1 MTKSYVLATLKQ
13 SYDYVSG
20 EKISKELNISRNAV
34 NKAVKALRR
43 DGYVILSSTRKGY
56 LLTGDLDT
64 LNKGE
69 LLALLGTSYSSRITY
84 LDTVDST
91 NAYIQRNYHNLS
103 ENAIVIANE
112 QTNGKGRLG
121 REFVSHKDKGLY
133 ISMLFGTNLPA
144 ENTANITAFTAVAV
158 SRAISEALGITPSI
172 KWVNDLIVN
181 EKKISGILTEM
192 SVEGESKNVRYII
205 IGIGINC
212 NQEAFDFP
220 DNIRDK
226 ASSLLI
232 ERGERVNRAS
242 LAAKIITALDKMT
255 EDFPKNKAQYLSYYR
270 KNCITLGREVRVMR
284 AKDELMGTAEELDED
299 FGLVVRL
306 FDGKLLNVTSGE
318 VSVRGISGYL

>member
-1 MTKSYVLATLKQ
+1 MTKSYVLASLKQ

-20 EKISKELNISRNAV
+20 EKISKELHISRSAV

-56 LLTGDLDT
+56 LLTGDFNM

-69 LLALLGTSYSSRITY
+69 LLALLGSSYSSRITY

-91 NAYIQRNYHNLS
+91 NAYIQRNFHNLS
-103 ENAIVIANE
+103 NGAIVIANE

-133 ISMLFGTNLPA
+133 LSMLFGTNLPA
-144 ENTANITAFTAVAV
+144 ENTANITAFTAVSVA
-158 SRAISEALGITPSI
+158 RAINDALGITPSI

-212 NQEAFDFP
+212 NQEASDFLG
-220 DNIRDK
+220 DIKDR
-226 ASSLLI
+226 ASSLFI
-232 ERGERVNRAS
+232 ESGKRVNRAS
-242 LAAKIITALDKMT
+242 LASKIITALDKMAG
-255 EDFPKNKAQYLSYYR
+255 DFPKNKAEYLSFYR
-270 KNCITLGREVRVMR
+270 ENCITLGREVRVIK
-284 AKDELMGTAEELDED
+284 ASGELIGTAEELDD
-299 FGLVVRL
+299 NFGLVVRL
-306 FDGKLLNVTSGE
+306 FDGKLINVTSGE
-318 VSVRGISGYL
+318 VSVRGIDGYL